1 MSSSTA
7 IVEACTPFITNEE
20 LKEAT
25 ENWSETN
32 ILGRGGFGVVFKG
45 MWKNTKVAIKREKQV
60 IKLLGISFI
69 YQSLRNSIH
78 FFKFI

>member
-20 LKEAT
+20 LVEAT
-25 ENWSETN
+25 ENWNEVN

-60 IKLLGISFI
+60 IKLLGILFVH
-69 YQSLRNSIH
+69 QSLKNSIH
-78 FFKFI
+78 FY